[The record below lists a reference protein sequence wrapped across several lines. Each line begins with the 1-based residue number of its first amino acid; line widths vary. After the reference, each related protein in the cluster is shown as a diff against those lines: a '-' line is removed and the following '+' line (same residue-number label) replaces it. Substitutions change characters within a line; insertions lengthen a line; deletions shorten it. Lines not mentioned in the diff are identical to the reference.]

1 MAKKETIIGFL
12 YLLPVIA
19 IILFLTLYPIGYAV
33 YISFTN
39 FNLYHFF
46 HYSWVGLANY
56 ITIIKSGTLGNIFL
70 QTIIWTVGSLIPM
83 MAAGFLLALVLNQR
97 DLWGKNIYM
106 TLMLFPWAFPSFIT
120 ILVWSGMWN
129 YKYGIVNKFLGLIG
143 IKPIFWFNYVP
154 TSWAALIFT
163 NLWLSFPYFTVVFT
177 SALQGIPRELYE
189 TAYVDGASM
198 FRRFTSITLPQMKN
212 ALSFVGISSF
222 IFTWNNFYPIYLL
235 TGGGP
240 GTATEIFVVYAYQEA
255 FSYNLFNIAAAY
267 SIVDTIILAAFALL
281 MLRLSGIM
289 KVIT

>member
-1 MAKKETIIGFL
+1 MVKRDTFIGFL
-12 YLLPVIA
+12 YLLPIIA

-46 HYSWVGLANY
+46 RYELVGLQNY
-56 ITIIKSGTLGNIFL
+56 ITIIKSGALGSIFL
-70 QTIIWTVGSLIPM
+70 QTIIWTVGSLVPM
-83 MAAGFLLALVLNQR
+83 MAAGFVLALVLNQR
-97 DLWGKNIYM
+97 DLVGRTVYM
-106 TLMLFPWAFPSFIT
+106 TFMLFPWAFPSFIT

-129 YKYGIVNKFLGLIG
+129 YEYGIVNKIMALMGVHSIY
-143 IKPIFWFNYVP
+143 WFNYVS
-154 TSWAALIFT
+154 TSWIALIIT
-163 NLWLSFPYFTVVFT
+163 NLWLSFPYFTVVFS

-255 FSYNLFNIAAAY
+255 FSYSLYNIAAAY
-267 SIVDTIILAAFALL
+267 SIVDTIILAAFALI
-281 MLRLSGIM
+281 MLRISGIM
-289 KVIT
+289 KVIA